1 MRALNAKPK
10 RGKEKIVRDWW
21 IRLKLIWEIGWFNG
35 FGKKPMGDEEVS
47 EMKRRERERERVD
60 KMGMGKTHGRWSGE
74 GDEETWVRENELDRR
89 KDVVDLWVSNKSD
102 VTIFGGS

>member
-10 RGKEKIVRDWW
+10 RGKEKIVRDCW
-21 IRLKLIWEIGWFNG
+21 IILKLIWEIGWFNG
-35 FGKKPMGDEEVS
+35 YGKKPMGDEEVK
-47 EMKRRERERERVD
+47 EMKRREWERERV
-60 KMGMGKTHGRWSGE
+60 W
-74 GDEETWVRENELDRR
+74 ENELDRR